1 MCNNIEVGRIGGK
14 LMAQVKVAIADD
26 NKELVASLVTYLQR
40 NSEIEVIHTASNG
53 KQCLNFL
60 EDDVPD
66 VLILDIIM
74 PHLDGLAVL
83 EEIHQDARLKTIEVI
98 MLTAFGQEDVMK
110 QASDLGAAYFML
122 KPFEYSRLESKILEC
137 ATRKNDRAQKKTE
150 NDFVALFP
158 AQNTLNLENKI
169 TAIIKEIGVPV
180 HVKGYGYMK
189 EAIQMVYEDV
199 DLLSSITKVLYP
211 EIAKKCDTT
220 GSRVERAIRHA
231 IGLAWD
237 RGNYEEVSKLF
248 GYTTQHMKQKP
259 TNSEF
264 IAMVAEKIRLET
276 AEK

>member
-1 MCNNIEVGRIGGK
+1 
-14 LMAQVKVAIADD
+14 MAQVKVAIADD

-53 KQCLNFL
+53 KQCLNLL

-83 EEIHQDARLKTIEVI
+83 EEIHQDARLKSIEVI
-98 MLTAFGQEDVMK
+98 MLTAFGQEDIMK

-150 NDFVALFP
+150 NDFVALSP
-158 AQNTLNLENKI
+158 TQNIPNLENRI
-169 TAIIKEIGVPV
+169 TAIIKEIGVPG

-189 EAIQMVYEDV
+189 EAIQMVYEDI

-220 GSRVERAIRHA
+220 ASRVERAIRHA

-237 RGNYEEVSKLF
+237 RGNYEAVSKLF